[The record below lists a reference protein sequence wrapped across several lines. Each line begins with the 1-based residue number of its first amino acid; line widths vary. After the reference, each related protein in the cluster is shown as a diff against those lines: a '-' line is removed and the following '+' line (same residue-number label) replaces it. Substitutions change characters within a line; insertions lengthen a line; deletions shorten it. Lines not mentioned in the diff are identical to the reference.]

1 MVKAFLV
8 TFEEEKPMYGSNFF
22 TNSISSSYSTQVH
35 DDRPIIVIANNIK
48 EVSDVYP
55 NAHTI
60 MEWSA
65 KEVKILDSVRIRC
78 PVK

>member
-8 TFEEEKPMYGSNFF
+8 TFEEEKCGSNFY
-22 TNSISSSYSTQVH
+22 TNNFSSSVPYQTR
-35 DDRPIIVIANNIK
+35 DNRPIIVIANNIK

-60 MEWSA
+60 MEWSV
-65 KEVKILDSVRIRC
+65 KEVKILDSVRIKC